1 MNKILKFSEYYDW
14 SKIAEDFISTV
25 KNPPIDESS
34 ENTNENLSN
43 TIKSILDK
51 FGFNMSL
58 VLTFG
63 TGVKM
68 MYPIVANLIENMQFQ
83 IKPTTED
90 IVLLCI
96 TCLSIM
102 YLENKK
108 HPPLSPEEIKNKLNA
123 EIQMKFGNP
132 RTLINRL
139 LKCFDS
145 LFLFMKKFPKLI
157 GVSLGNIV
165 DMFAYTAIL
174 QPVMNA
180 ISTFVGTYDL
190 TPDNLAG
197 NLTSLAAGIVT
208 VSGRTFLNYLR
219 NKKQNVGEREYDL
232 PNVEDLSEIDPK
244 GANLIKEQ

>member
-1 MNKILKFSEYYDW
+1 
-14 SKIAEDFISTV
+14 
-25 KNPPIDESS
+25 
-34 ENTNENLSN
+34 
-43 TIKSILDK
+43 
-51 FGFNMSL
+51 
-58 VLTFG
+58 
-63 TGVKM
+63 
-68 MYPIVANLIENMQFQ
+68 
-83 IKPTTED
+83 
-90 IVLLCI
+90 
-96 TCLSIM
+96 M

-108 HPPLSPEEIKNKLNA
+108 HPPLSSEEIKNKLNA